1 MRPPIEGWPR
11 RRIQRDPAG
20 RLTVVLA
27 LLVAVSVAAQTTAGD
42 GSPTQ
47 SAAGRAANAPAEP
60 FYKEWTTADLLPA
73 VADLGAGHDW
83 TQGRDLF
90 RTAACGVCHA
100 FGSESEGSGLAP
112 DLTPVGATY
121 TRDFILQSILE
132 PSAEI
137 NSRYFHTTFT
147 LKDGAIITGSIVEIV
162 DKTIFVAPVMLSP
175 QATVE
180 IAEADVKSEAPSP
193 ISPMP
198 AGLLNAFTKEQ
209 VVELLAFLDAGGDRN
224 AAVYKK

>member
-1 MRPPIEGWPR
+1 MRPPIEGWQPR
-11 RRIQRDPAG
+11 RSQRDLAG
-20 RLTVVLA
+20 RRTGALAVLF
-27 LLVAVSVAAQTTAGD
+27 VAGLSAQPPAQT
-42 GSPTQ
+42 
-47 SAAGRAANAPAEP
+47 
-60 FYKEWTTADLLPA
+60 FHKEWSMADLLPS
-73 VADLGAGHDW
+73 VADLGVGHDW

-100 FGSESEGSGLAP
+100 FGTESEGSGLAP

-137 NSRYFHTTFT
+137 NGRYFHTTFT
-147 LKDGAIITGSIVEIV
+147 LNNGAVITGSVVDVV
-162 DKTIFVAPVMLSP
+162 DKTILVAPVMLSP

-209 VVELLAFLDAGGDRN
+209 IVELLAFLDAGGDRN
-224 AAVYKK
+224 AVVYRRK

>member
-1 MRPPIEGWPR
+1 VLFV
-11 RRIQRDPAG
+11 AG
-20 RLTVVLA
+20 LT
-27 LLVAVSVAAQTTAGD
+27 AQG
-42 GSPTQ
+42 PV
-47 SAAGRAANAPAEP
+47 EP
-60 FYKEWTTADLLPA
+60 FYKEWSLADLLPS
-73 VADLGAGHDW
+73 VADLGVGHDW
-83 TQGRDLF
+83 TQGRELF

-137 NSRYFHTTFT
+137 NGRYFHTTFT
-147 LKDGAIITGSIVEIV
+147 LTNGAVITGSVVDVV
-162 DKTIFVAPVMLSP
+162 DKTIIVAPVMLSP

-209 VVELLAFLDAGGDRN
+209 IVELLAFLDAGGDRN
-224 AAVYKK
+224 AAVYRKK